1 MEPARGDQ
9 RRCTC
14 PGCTGTMRYGRESEN
29 AAAQPRSVQVSSTA
43 DDEKG
48 WICSKDPAHFSRA
61 DERPLRAS
69 DAA

>member
-29 AAAQPRSVQVSSTA
+29 AAAQPQPRSVQVSG

-48 WICSKDPAHFSRA
+48 WICSKDPAHFTRA
-61 DERPLRAS
+61 AERPLRAS